1 MDYDEPLKAFMLE
14 DIRTIISKSKS
25 EVCSFSYNS
34 TLPRYFKDRLR
45 VFRDNL
51 GIYCPPNVIN
61 KDLTDIKKDK
71 YAKQIID
78 NVIDNCINIINSS
91 SDDNENS
98 FMSN

>member
-1 MDYDEPLKAFMLE
+1 M
-14 DIRTIISKSKS
+14 
-25 EVCSFSYNS
+25 
-34 TLPRYFKDRLR
+34 R

-91 SDDNENS
+91 SDDNEKLFYEQLVYFLYRDGAEMITIGGILLNKQDKE
-98 FMSN
+98 NLIC